1 MELNKDFRDLCALLN
16 ARNVEYL
23 IVGGYA
29 VAFYGAPRFT
39 GDIDLF
45 VRPAEESVNR
55 MLEAVRDFGFPTADV
70 TAEMLLERNTIV
82 QLGRVP
88 RQIHLMSSISGVTWE
103 TAWDS
108 RKPGTYMDVRVFYI
122 GREELIANKRAC
134 GRTKDLADVEALT
147 SSDGPR
153 KIS

>member
-1 MELNKDFRDLCALLN
+1 MDLNKDFRDLCALLN

-29 VAFYGAPRFT
+29 VAFHGAPRFT

-45 VRPAEESVNR
+45 IRPAEENMKR
-55 MLEAVRDFGFPTADV
+55 MLEAVREFGFPTADV
-70 TAEMLLERNTIV
+70 TTQMLLERNTIV
-82 QLGRVP
+82 QLGREP

-103 TAWDS
+103 TAWNS
-108 RKPGTYMDVRVFYI
+108 REPGTYMDVKVFYI

-153 KIS
+153 KTS

>member
-1 MELNKDFRDLCALLN
+1 MELNKDFRDLCGLLN
-16 ARNVEYL
+16 ARSVEYL

-29 VAFYGAPRFT
+29 VAFYGAPRIT

-45 VRPAEESVNR
+45 IQPAEESVNR

-70 TAEMLLERNTIV
+70 TTQMLLARNTIV
-82 QLGRVP
+82 RLGRVP
-88 RQIHLMSSISGVTWE
+88 RQVYVMSSISGVTWE
-103 TAWDS
+103 AAWNS
-108 RKPGTYMDVRVFYI
+108 RKPGTYMDVKVFYI

-134 GRTKDLADVEALT
+134 GRTKDLADIEALT
-147 SSDGPR
+147 SSEGPR

>member
-1 MELNKDFRDLCALLN
+1 MDLNKDFRDLCALLN
-16 ARNVEYL
+16 ARDVEYL

-29 VAFYGAPRFT
+29 VAFHGAPRFT

-45 VRPAEESVNR
+45 IRPAEESANR
-55 MLEAVRDFGFPTADV
+55 MLEAVRDFSFPTADV
-70 TAEMLLERNTIV
+70 TTEMLLERNTIV
-82 QLGRVP
+82 RLGRVP
-88 RQIHLMSSISGVTWE
+88 RQVYLMSSISGVTWE

-108 RKPGTYMDVRVFYI
+108 RKPGTYMDVKVFYI

>member
-45 VRPAEESVNR
+45 IRPTEESANR
-55 MLEAVRDFGFPTADV
+55 TLEAVRDFGFPTADV
-70 TAEMLLERNTIV
+70 TTQMFLERNTIV
-82 QLGRVP
+82 QLGSVP
-88 RQIHLMSSISGVTWE
+88 RRIYLMSSISGVTWE

-108 RKPGTYMDVRVFYI
+108 RKPGMYMDVKVFYI

-147 SSDGPR
+147 EGESH
-153 KIS
+153 

>member
-1 MELNKDFRDLCALLN
+1 MDLNKDFRDLCALLN
-16 ARNVEYL
+16 ARKVEYL

-29 VAFYGAPRFT
+29 VAFHGAPRFT

-45 VRPAEESVNR
+45 IRPAEQNMKR
-55 MLEAVRDFGFPTADV
+55 MLEAVREFGFPTADV
-70 TAEMLLERNTIV
+70 TTQMLLERNTIV
-82 QLGRVP
+82 QLGREP

-103 TAWDS
+103 TAWNS
-108 RKPGTYMDVRVFYI
+108 RKPGTYMDVEVFYI
-122 GREELIANKRAC
+122 GREELIVNKRAC

-153 KIS
+153 KTS

>member
-1 MELNKDFRDLCALLN
+1 MDLHKDFRDLCALLN
-16 ARNVEYL
+16 AKSVEYL

-29 VAFYGAPRFT
+29 VAFHGAPRFT

-45 VRPAEESVNR
+45 FRPAEESMTR
-55 MLEAVRDFGFPTADV
+55 MLEVVCDSGFPTADV

-82 QLGRVP
+82 QLGHVP
-88 RQIHLMSSISGVTWE
+88 RQVHLMSSISGISWE

-108 RKPGTYMDVRVFYI
+108 RVPGTYMDVKVFYI

-147 SSDGPR
+147 SSDGP
-153 KIS
+153 